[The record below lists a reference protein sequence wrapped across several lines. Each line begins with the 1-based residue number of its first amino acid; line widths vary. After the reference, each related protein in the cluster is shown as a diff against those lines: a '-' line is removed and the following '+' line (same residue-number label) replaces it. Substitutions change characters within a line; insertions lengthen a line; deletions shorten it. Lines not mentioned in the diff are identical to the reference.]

1 MIEFEGVYFDGK
13 TSRPQQV
20 SIEVG
25 EKELLIYTALRS
37 FSFALSKIKIDPMV
51 GSAHSIVYLPS
62 AQEIH
67 SHDLEAIRTLE
78 KSLKQ
83 TSPEYVAR
91 YFESK
96 LRYVVATFLF
106 TIALLGV
113 GFVYGIPKIAAYV
126 ARVVPENI
134 KLKMDKESLALLDKA
149 YLKETLLPIERQ
161 AAITQQLSLFC
172 STTHCANYQLLF
184 RSSPLLG
191 ANAFALAGQSI
202 VVTDQLVEK
211 AENDAEIIAVLA
223 HELGHINQ
231 SHTLKMALQ
240 AMGSGVLIVMITGDV
255 STFSDLATG
264 IPLLLIQQGYSRE
277 MEDEADAFALQGLLK
292 AKISPHY
299 FADILQRIDPD
310 ANASKTLLSSHPE
323 TQRRIQPFLDAQRF

>member
-1 MIEFEGVYFDGK
+1 MITFEGEYFDGK
-13 TSRPQQV
+13 TSRPTSV

-25 EKELLIYTALRS
+25 ETELFMHTPTRYS
-37 FSFALSKIKIDPMV
+37 SFALKEIKIDPMV
-51 GSAHSIVYLPS
+51 GSASSIVYLPHH
-62 AQEIH
+62 QEIH
-67 SHDLEAIRTLE
+67 SHDLEALRALE
-78 KSLKQ
+78 QQLKQ
-83 TSPEYVAR
+83 KSPEYLAH

-96 LRYVVATFLF
+96 LRYVFATLVF
-106 TIALLGV
+106 TIALFGA
-113 GFVYGIPKIAAYV
+113 GFFYGIPTVAAYV

-134 KLKMDKESLALLDKA
+134 KLMMDKESLALLDKM

-161 AAITQQLSLFC
+161 TAITEQLNRFC
-172 STTHCANYQLLF
+172 ATTHCAPFQLLF
-184 RSSPLLG
+184 RSSPILG
-191 ANAFALAGQSI
+191 ANAFALAGQSM

-211 AENDAEIIAVLA
+211 AEHDAEIVAVLA
-223 HELGHINQ
+223 HELGHINA

-277 MEDEADAFALQGLLK
+277 MEEEADAFALQGLLK

-299 FADILQRIDPD
+299 FATILQRIDPD
-310 ANASKTLLSSHPE
+310 ANASKTPFASHPE
-323 TQRRIQPFLDAQRF
+323 TRKRIQPFLDASSF

>member
-1 MIEFEGVYFDGK
+1 MIQFEGEYFDGK
-13 TSRPQQV
+13 TSRPQHV

-25 EKELLIYTALRS
+25 ENELFMHTQRCS
-37 FSFALSKIKIDPMV
+37 SSFAQKEIKIDPMV
-51 GSAHSIVYLPS
+51 GSANSIIYLPLG
-62 AQEIH
+62 QEIH
-67 SHDLEAIRTLE
+67 SQDLEAIRALE
-78 KSLKQ
+78 KHLKQ

-106 TIALLGV
+106 TIALLGL
-113 GFVYGIPKIAAYV
+113 GFLYGIPKIAAYV
-126 ARVVPENI
+126 ARVVPERI
-134 KLKMDKESLALLDKA
+134 KLKMDEESLFLLDKA
-149 YLKETLLPIERQ
+149 YLKESLLPLERQ
-161 AAITQQLSLFC
+161 HALAEQLHLFC
-172 STTHCANYQLLF
+172 STTHCAKYQLFF

-191 ANAFALAGQSI
+191 ANAFALAGESI
-202 VVTDQLVEK
+202 IVTDQLVEK
-211 AENDAEIIAVLA
+211 AEHDAEIVAVLA
-223 HELGHINQ
+223 HELGHINE

-277 MEDEADAFALQGLLK
+277 MEDEADAFALQGLLN

-299 FADILQRIDPD
+299 FAAILQRIDPD

-323 TQRRIQPFLDAQRF
+323 TRRRIQPFLDASRF